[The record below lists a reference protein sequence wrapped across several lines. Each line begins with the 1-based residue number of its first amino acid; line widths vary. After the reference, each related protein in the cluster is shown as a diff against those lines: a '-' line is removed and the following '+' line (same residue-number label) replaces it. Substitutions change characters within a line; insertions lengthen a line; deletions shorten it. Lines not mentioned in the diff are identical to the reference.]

1 MIHDDKHAAI
11 STLSSW
17 FRDLFTATVVPTV
30 IFFGMVQ
37 GSEHRH
43 PVWNLLW
50 SLMFL
55 AAWCPSGVAAVL
67 RPKRM
72 GMVRRLLSGRSE
84 LWNDENNGGI
94 TRNDDPDQR
103 PITEGGI
110 GGGRINEKM
119 RTFRGPSDNNGDEA
133 IVDATQ
139 NHYEPSKKSAHLYH
153 ALEGLDRYPNYLA
166 RWNAEDIDRLEES
179 LEEKLTIVRNQR
191 ETVQAR
197 HQSANQLVQAL
208 LRSERQNKDSRWE
221 RFLKRC
227 ETWDEVRERI
237 LHPQA
242 AKAIFSSKM
251 FQARRNNTVPSV
263 EDVVSGQISVEID
276 PGRLETLLDEELY
289 DVYSFRLL
297 SDDFCNNL
305 REFVREL
312 AVLSEAEDGT
322 NFGKRPFNL
331 DMIGLDWVND
341 LLFHLVMR
349 PISRQLFLESED
361 LQKDLDWRNG
371 YIAGYSAKPGAGKPR
386 ERLVTHTDDSE
397 VTLNV
402 CLGDIFEGGLLE
414 FRGLRGTPEE
424 GQLLG
429 EFQPQQGL
437 ALIHAGRHFHDV
449 TQVTSGDRFAY
460 IMWARSWAGI
470 RAQTCPCCWLNRRQ
484 GTDCVCGSRW
494 N

>member
-1 MIHDDKHAAI
+1 MVLVHDKDSTSILSKI
-11 STLSSW
+11 SW
-17 FRDLFTATVVPTV
+17 VRDFCTATVVPGAL
-30 IFFGMVQ
+30 FFGMVQ
-37 GSEHRH
+37 GSEHR
-43 PVWNLLW
+43 PAVWNLVL
-50 SLMFL
+50 SLLFL
-55 AAWCPSGVAAVL
+55 TMWCPSVVVAVL
-67 RPKRM
+67 RPKRI
-72 GMVRRLLSGRSE
+72 VRRLLSGLPEPFEDS
-84 LWNDENNGGI
+84 GV
-94 TRNDDPDQR
+94 TRNDDDHP
-103 PITEGGI
+103 PTTEGI

-119 RTFRGPSDNNGDEA
+119 RTYRGLNGDET
-133 IVDATQ
+133 INATDDGGPQ
-139 NHYEPSKKSAHLYH
+139 HYYQPTEKQAHLYH

-179 LEEKLTIVRNQR
+179 LVEKLAIVRNQR
-191 ETVQAR
+191 EALEERQV
-197 HQSANQLVQAL
+197 SANQLVQTL
-208 LRSERQNKDSRWE
+208 LRSNQKWE
-221 RFLKRC
+221 GFLTPC
-227 ETWDEVRERI
+227 QTWDEVRERI

-251 FQARRNNTVPSV
+251 FQARRTNKTVIPSV
-263 EDVVSGQISVEID
+263 KDVVSGQTPVEVD
-276 PGRLETLLDEELY
+276 PGRLESLLDEELY

-297 SDDFCNNL
+297 SDEFCDTL
-305 REFVREL
+305 REFVQEL
-312 AVLSEAEDGT
+312 AALSETTAGADGT
-322 NFGKRPFNL
+322 TQFGRRPFNL
-331 DMIGLDWVND
+331 DMIGLGWVSD

-349 PISRQLFLESED
+349 PIARQLFLESED
-361 LQKDLDWRNG
+361 LKQDLDWRNG

-397 VTLNV
+397 VTLNI

-424 GQLLG
+424 GQMLG

-460 IMWARSWAGI
+460 IIWARSWRGI
-470 RAQTCPCCWLNRRQ
+470 RAQTCPCCWMNRRQ